1 MDIKEKAKKIK
12 LIAMD
17 VDGVLTDG
25 KIILGEKGEE
35 YKNFFAQD
43 GMGINQALE
52 AGLDIVWISGRE
64 SKVVEARAR
73 QLKVKEVYQN
83 VEDKSRS
90 LTQVVK
96 KHNLSLDQVAYI
108 GDDLNDIPALQ
119 RIGLAIAVANAVEE
133 VKKKADFTTKRKGGE
148 GAVREAIT
156 LILKAQIKK
165 SKIKNKI

>member
-43 GMGINQALE
+43 GMGISLALE
-52 AGLDIVWISGRE
+52 AGLDIVWVSGRE

-73 QLKVKEVYQN
+73 QLKVKEVYQGI
-83 VEDKSRS
+83 EDKSKFLSRI
-90 LTQVVK
+90 VK
-96 KHNLSLDQVAYI
+96 EHNLSLGQVAYI

-119 RIGLAIAVANAVEE
+119 RVGLAIAVANAVKE
-133 VKKKADFTTKRKGGE
+133 VKKEADFITKRKGGE

-156 LILKAQIKK
+156 LILKAKEGVCG
-165 SKIKNKI
+165 NKT

>member
-43 GMGINQALE
+43 GMGINLALE
-52 AGLDIVWISGRE
+52 AGLDIAWISGRE
-64 SKVVEARAR
+64 SKVVEARAC
-73 QLKVKEVYQN
+73 QLKVKEVYQGI
-83 VEDKSRS
+83 EDKSRS

-96 KHNLSLDQVAYI
+96 KHNLSLNQVAYI

-119 RIGLAIAVANAVEE
+119 RVGLAIAVANAVEE

-156 LILKAQIKK
+156 LILKAKEGVW
-165 SKIKNKI
+165 